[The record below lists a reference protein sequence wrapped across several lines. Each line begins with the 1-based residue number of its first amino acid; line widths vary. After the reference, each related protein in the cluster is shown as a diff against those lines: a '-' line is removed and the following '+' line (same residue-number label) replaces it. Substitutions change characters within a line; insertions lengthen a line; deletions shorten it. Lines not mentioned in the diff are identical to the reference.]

1 MGLTHATFPS
11 LPPKQPLF
19 NTLLGNGEKQVSRER
34 YTVTEG
40 DIAVREYLLV
50 LIRKWWIVAG
60 VVVVTVVATEFI
72 GRLLPDAPNMYEA
85 RTKLL
90 ISAPVSERLLGQQ
103 ESNPKN
109 PGALKSVPVP
119 TLSVETLSA
128 LATANDLLQ
137 KIISELDLRDPAT
150 GRPWPVEELAAMMK
164 PKVETAGQGAAQTP
178 LPLLTMTIRGQD
190 PVPLGRIANKWAEA
204 FVQKNSRL
212 FTSEAA
218 RSYEFILAQY
228 TETQTALR
236 KLREERVQFL
246 AENPVPVLKSELELK
261 GADLKQYQ
269 RALLDNS
276 VALTLKSQEYQ
287 EVTTRLND
295 LSVDGRWIGLPQSG
309 DGNPGVVARTLEQA
323 AALQAKQQLF
333 AIQER
338 FKQFQ
343 RTAGLTLTKQRLALK
358 RDLLGSYISQLEE
371 AENKT
376 KTHSRT
382 LDALL
387 AEIKQQPQF
396 LVLVKAVADPVLW
409 QLLGPNPTK
418 DSWDRLRA
426 LGLQTEEVNSIFTR
440 LTERIIEIRTSLETE
455 RERVGLLTRRVEDT
469 RNEVRSLEEELSE
482 KEGIQLPRL
491 QNELALAQAAYDK
504 EQALYAALKT
514 QATDL
519 RNTVPRVQAQRDE
532 YVKLVDSYRA
542 DVSTLTRR
550 VGSAE
555 HQILEIDRGSSV
567 SEATLGALSPRL
579 QDARIAKEE
588 QAGSIRVVE
597 AAVEPQVPVGRARGR
612 NLFFLAPVLGL
623 FLGVVLVFFVHYLQV
638 PSAPGQERHPP
649 QPGPPEP

>member
-1 MGLTHATFPS
+1 VP
-11 LPPKQPLF
+11 
-19 NTLLGNGEKQVSRER
+19 
-34 YTVTEG
+34 EG

-50 LIRKWWIVAG
+50 LIRKWWLVVG
-60 VVVVTVVATEFI
+60 VVVVTVAAVWLY
-72 GRLLPDAPNMYEA
+72 GRLQPPAPAVYEA

-90 ISAPVSERLLGQQ
+90 ILSPVSERLLSQQ
-103 ESNPKN
+103 EGNPKN
-109 PGALKSVPVP
+109 PGELRPVPVP
-119 TLSVETLSA
+119 TLSVETLLA

-137 KIISELDLRDPAT
+137 TIISELSLLDPAM
-150 GRPWPVEELAAMMK
+150 GRPWAVEDLASMMNA
-164 PKVETAGQGAAQTP
+164 KVETASRGGASAAA
-178 LPLLTMTIRGQD
+178 LPLLTLTVRGRE
-190 PVPLGRIANKWAEA
+190 PASLEPIANKWAEV

-236 KLREERVQFL
+236 KLREGRVQFL
-246 AENPVPVLKSELELK
+246 SENPVPVLKSELELK

-276 VALTLKSQEYQ
+276 VDLTLKSQEYQ
-287 EVTTRLND
+287 EATTRLNE
-295 LSVDGRWIGLPQSG
+295 LTVHGRWIGLTQSS
-309 DGNPGVVARTLEQA
+309 DGNPGVVATTPEQVA
-323 AALQAKQQLF
+323 TLQAKQQLF

-343 RTAGLTLTKQRLALK
+343 WTAGLAQTKQRLSLK

-382 LDALL
+382 LEAQLV
-387 AEIKQQPQF
+387 EIKQQPQF

-418 DSWDRLRA
+418 ENWDRLRA
-426 LGLQTEEVNSIFTR
+426 LGLQTEEINTTFTAP
-440 LTERIIEIRTSLETE
+440 TERIIETRTTLETE
-455 RERVGLLTRRVEDT
+455 RERVSLLTRRVEDT
-469 RNEVRSLEEELSE
+469 RNELRSLEGELSD
-482 KEGIQLPRL
+482 KEGIQLPRF
-491 QNELALAQAAYDK
+491 QNELVLAQAAYDK
-504 EQALYAALKT
+504 EQALYTALKT

-532 YVKLVDSYRA
+532 YPKLVDSYRA
-542 DVSTLTRR
+542 DVSALTRR
-550 VGSAE
+550 VTSAE
-555 HQILEIDRGSSV
+555 HQILEIDRGSSIL
-567 SEATLGALSPRL
+567 ETTLGALSPRL
-579 QDARIAKEE
+579 QEARIAKEE

-597 AAVEPQVPVGRARGR
+597 TAVEPRVPVPGDPGW
-612 NLFFLAPVLGL
+612 NLRLLSPFVGV
-623 FLGVVLVFFVHYLQV
+623 FLGVMLVFLVHYLQV

-649 QPGPPEP
+649 QPSPPES